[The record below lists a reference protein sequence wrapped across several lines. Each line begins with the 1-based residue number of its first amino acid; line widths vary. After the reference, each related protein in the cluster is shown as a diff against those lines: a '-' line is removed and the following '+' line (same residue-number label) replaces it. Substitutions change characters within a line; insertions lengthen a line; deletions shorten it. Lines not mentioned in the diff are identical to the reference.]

1 MKSSTYC
8 INLDR
13 RTDKWNDV
21 KQEFQR
27 VGLYDD
33 MIRFPAFPGGW
44 RGCRDSHI
52 AIMKMARNDDM
63 VEIFEDD
70 VRFLDI
76 KPKFYAMGELP
87 EDWDVLYYGG
97 SPQEPQEQY
106 SKHLYHAR
114 NVLCM
119 HAYAITNKNGCIDF
133 ILEHKKDISKID
145 DYLAH
150 TIQSYFKC
158 FMVRPLVATQFQYQ
172 SDTCRRSDVS
182 TIVTN
187 YNKFCK

>member
-13 RTDKWNDV
+13 RTDKWEDV
-21 KQEFQR
+21 KKEFKR
-27 VGLYDD
+27 VGLYDN
-33 MIRFPAFPGGW
+33 MIRFPAYPGGW

-52 AIMKMARNDDM
+52 AIMRMAQYDDM

-70 VRFLDI
+70 VRFLDVLSI
-76 KPKFYAMGELP
+76 YQATAELP

-106 SKHLYHAR
+106 SKHLYYAR

-119 HAYAITNKNGCIDF
+119 HAYAITNNNGCIDF
-133 ILEHKKDISKID
+133 ILGHRKDIAKID
-145 DYLAH
+145 AYFAH
-150 TIQSYFKC
+150 VIQSYFKC
-158 FMVRPLVATQFQYQ
+158 FLVRPPACIQKQYQ
-172 SDTCRRSDVS
+172 SDTCKRSDVS
-182 TIVTN
+182 TIISN
-187 YNKFCK
+187 CNKYCG